1 MTSLFQNVFN
11 LKFCKKTT
19 LMIWFLK
26 MSSIVLCCTVFV
38 VLTQD
43 VWKKFTSKATSTNKI
58 GEKDK
63 ILNNRPMPCLTF
75 CPVSAFKD
83 SGFSTIEY
91 GIYIVGSRGAL
102 QLGGSLLEIP
112 LGYKAN

>member
-11 LKFCKKTT
+11 FKFCKKTT

-58 GEKDK
+58 GEKYSKGDYLDLDAWASCYVTK
-63 ILNNRPMPCLTF
+63 LTKMAR
-75 CPVSAFKD
+75 SWLKLW
-83 SGFSTIEY
+83 G
-91 GIYIVGSRGAL
+91 
-102 QLGGSLLEIP
+102 EIHQH
-112 LGYKAN
+112 